1 MKYPVLSNWIRFE
14 KINDEE
20 YLIRDLLIKEEY
32 TLNSYC
38 VHFAQQLDGKTDPY
52 KIDRSLS
59 WKNVSFLLGKLEKAN
74 MIRRSRVLF
83 KSFPNI
89 YFTLWMPKVTPLFR
103 RISFLINEAVKFTF
117 LPLFIFSVW
126 FFITECYDLNL
137 DYLLS
142 GSIVGLILGMFLH
155 ESGHMFASLG
165 YGGEVF
171 EMGVMIQFLLPG
183 AYVLTNHD
191 SVRRRMRR
199 VQIYAAGIEMNL
211 ILASVFMIIATVFPA
226 GSGFFF
232 GGAVQNVFV
241 AFLNLTFV
249 NGFDGMAIIS
259 ELLGVKDLAD
269 SAKKLIKNMTDKKRL
284 SRKGASGKAAIA
296 VCYAVRI
303 VQIAL
308 PLVFGVNIAG
318 VIACFL

>member
-20 YLIRDLLIKEEY
+20 YLVRDLLIKEEY
-32 TLNSYC
+32 TLDAYC
-38 VHFAQQLDGKTDPY
+38 VHFAQQLDGRTDPY
-52 KIDRSLS
+52 KIDKDLS
-59 WKNVSFLLGKLEKAN
+59 RKNVRFLLDNLGDAN
-74 MIRRSRVLF
+74 IIRRSRVLM
-83 KSFPNI
+83 KSFPSI

-103 RISFLINEAVKFTF
+103 RLSFLINETVKFTF
-117 LPLFIFSVW
+117 LPLLIFSVW
-126 FFITECYDLNL
+126 FFITNCYDLSFDFFL
-137 DYLLS
+137 T
-142 GSIVGLILGMFLH
+142 GSIVGMIIGMFLH

-165 YGGEVF
+165 YGGDVF

-191 SVRRRMRR
+191 SVRHRIRR

-211 ILASVFMIIATVFPA
+211 ILASFFIIIATVFPA

-232 GGAVQNVFV
+232 GGAIQNVLL
-241 AFLNLTFV
+241 ALLNLTFV
-249 NGFDGMAIIS
+249 NGFDGMAIMS
-259 ELLGVKDLAD
+259 ELLGVQNLAD
-269 SAKKLIKNMTDKKRL
+269 TAKKLIRNMKDKKRL

-308 PLVFGVNIAG
+308 PLVVGVNIAG
-318 VIACFL
+318 VIGCFL